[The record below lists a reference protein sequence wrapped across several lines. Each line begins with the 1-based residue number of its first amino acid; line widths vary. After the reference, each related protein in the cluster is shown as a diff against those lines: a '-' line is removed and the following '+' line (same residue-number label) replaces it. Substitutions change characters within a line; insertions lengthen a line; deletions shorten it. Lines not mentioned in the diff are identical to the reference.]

1 MKIYPDFPAD
11 LKGQIMINN
20 DSLLDWGPRFRQTH
34 ITSSGLYD
42 ALIPTPRR
50 SYSKYVGVGV
60 DVDLRVVYKPQAP
73 EKITSNG
80 IGSIYLFL

>member
-20 DSLLDWGPRFRQTH
+20 DSLLDWGH